1 MVVRA
6 VDFNYITN
14 TLNSMNSNIS
24 ESYNSYYQNEYIMY
38 KNILLS
44 LSQNNSN

>member
-14 TLNSMNSNIS
+14 KLFLYT
-24 ESYNSYYQNEYIMY
+24 NE
-38 KNILLS
+38 KNHFCLMLIDCS
-44 LSQNNSN
+44 DVVCI

>member
-14 TLNSMNSNIS
+14 KKNYQL
-24 ESYNSYYQNEYIMY
+24 SYVNKLTTI
-38 KNILLS
+38 I
-44 LSQNNSN
+44 NNLQRVY

>member
-14 TLNSMNSNIS
+14 K
-24 ESYNSYYQNEYIMY
+24 
-38 KNILLS
+38 KNHFCLMLIDCS
-44 LSQNNSN
+44 DVVCI